1 MIYFLA
7 RRLLQ
12 AIIIVLVLSLVM
24 YLMVSWAIDPLAD
37 LRASTAP
44 NKQQLIANR
53 IALLNLDKPVLL
65 RYVWWLGGA
74 AGCVIGRCDL
84 GVAWKENQP
93 VTQQLTGAMAATFEL
108 IFAATILAI
117 ILGVIV
123 GLVSALRQYAGFDYF
138 ITFVSFVLYSMPV
151 FWVAVLLKQYLAIDF
166 NNFLNNPGFSWP
178 VIVLVALL
186 SGLFWMAAFGGHGRR
201 RLIVYATATV
211 VTFAAEFYILESG
224 WLLNPHIGIVGVAVI
239 GAAAAIAITVLSA
252 GLHNKRALYSAFTM
266 AAIGVAIYYPLQS
279 FFLDVPANFGIIVAL
294 FFLTI
299 AVGVLV
305 GYLFGGPDPGQ
316 SVRGT
321 VLTGIIVAITIFVD
335 RTMLVWNAYSNADAV
350 HNRPIATIASSTPN
364 LGGDFWVHT
373 TDVFTHL
380 LLPTVALVFIE
391 FAQYTRFT
399 RGSMLEVLQLDYI
412 RTARAKGLTE
422 RTVVMRHALRN
433 SLLPLASI
441 VPVSIMNIVGGAVIT
456 ETIFGWYGMGRMFVD
471 SLNDNEIDPVMA
483 FIVIVGLLAVIS
495 SLIADLLYSVLDPR
509 VRVSS

>member
-12 AIIIVLVLSLVM
+12 AIIVVLVLSLVM
-24 YLMVSWAIDPLAD
+24 YLLVSWAIDPLAD
-37 LRASTAP
+37 LRTTTAT
-44 NKQQLIANR
+44 NKQEQIANR
-53 IALLNLDKPVLL
+53 IAMLNLDKPVLL

-74 AGCVIGRCDL
+74 AGCFIGKCDL
-84 GVAWKENQP
+84 GSAWKEHEP
-93 VTQQLTGAMAATFEL
+93 VTQQLTGAMAASFEL
-108 IFAATILAI
+108 IFAATIIAI

-123 GLVSALRQYAGFDYF
+123 GVVSALRQYTGFDYF
-138 ITFVSFVLYSMPV
+138 ITFVSFVLFSLPV
-151 FWVAVLLKQYLAIDF
+151 FWVAVLLKQYLAIDL
-166 NNFLNNPGFSWP
+166 NNYLNNPGFSLP
-178 VIVLVALL
+178 IIIILALL
-186 SGLFWMAAFGGHGRR
+186 SGLLWMAAFGGRGRR
-201 RLIVYATATV
+201 RVFVFTAATV
-211 VTFAAEFYILESG
+211 VTFVVEFYILSTG
-224 WLLNPHIGIVGVAVI
+224 WLENPHIGIVGVAII

-266 AAIGVAIYYPLQS
+266 AAVGVALYYPLKS
-279 FFLDVPANFGIIVAL
+279 FFLDVPANFGIIVGL

-299 AVGVLV
+299 AIGVLI

-321 VLTGIIVAITIFVD
+321 ILTGIIVALAIFID
-335 RTMLVWNAYSNADAV
+335 RTMLVWSAYSHANEV
-350 HNRPIATIASSTPN
+350 HNRPIATIGASTPN

-380 LLPTVALVFIE
+380 LLPSVALILIAFAE
-391 FAQYTRFT
+391 FTRFT
-399 RGSMLEVLQLDYI
+399 RGSMLEVMSLDYI

-441 VPVSIMNIVGGAVIT
+441 VPRSIMTIVGGAVIT
-456 ETIFGWYGMGRMFVD
+456 ETIFGWYGMGRLFVD
-471 SLNDNEIDPVMA
+471 SLNENEIDPVMA
-483 FIVIVGLLAVIS
+483 FIVIIGLLSVLATLVS
-495 SLIADLLYSVLDPR
+495 DLMYSVLDPR

>member
-12 AIIIVLVLSLVM
+12 AVIIVLVLSLVM
-24 YLMVSWAIDPLAD
+24 YLLVSWSIDPLAD
-37 LRASTAP
+37 LRTSTAP

-53 IALLNLDKPVLL
+53 IAMLNLDKPVLL

-74 AGCVIGRCDL
+74 AGCLIGRCDL
-84 GVAWKENQP
+84 GTAWKENQP
-93 VTQQLTGAMAATFEL
+93 VTSQLSGAMAATFEL
-108 IFAATILAI
+108 VFAATIIAI

-138 ITFVSFVLYSMPV
+138 ITFVSFVLYSLPV
-151 FWVAVLLKQYLAIDF
+151 FWVAVLLKQFLAIDF
-166 NNFLNNPGFSWP
+166 NNFLNNPSFSWIVV
-178 VIVLVALL
+178 VIFALL

-201 RLIVYATATV
+201 RLIVYSTAAV
-211 VTFAAEFYILESG
+211 VTFAVELYVLESG
-224 WLLNPHIGIVGVAVI
+224 WLENPRIGIVGVLVI

-266 AAIGVAIYYPLQS
+266 AAVGVALYYPLQS
-279 FFLDVPANFGIIVAL
+279 FFRDVPANFGIIVGL
-294 FFLTI
+294 FFLTV
-299 AVGVLV
+299 AVGVLI

-321 VLTGIIVAITIFVD
+321 ILTGIIVGITIFTD
-335 RTMLVWNAYSNADAV
+335 RTMLVWNAYTGADAV
-350 HNRPIATIASSTPN
+350 HGRPVATIGASTPN

-380 LLPTVALVFIE
+380 LLPSVALILIAFAE
-391 FAQYTRFT
+391 FTRFT
-399 RGSMLEVLQLDYI
+399 RGSMLEVLGLDYI

-441 VPVSIMNIVGGAVIT
+441 VPVSIMTIVGGAVIT
-456 ETIFGWYGMGRMFVD
+456 ETIFGWYGMGRLFVE
-471 SLNDNEIDPVMA
+471 SLDNNEIDPVMA
-483 FIVIVGLLAVIS
+483 FIVIVGLLAVLANLVS
-495 SLIADLLYSVLDPR
+495 DLLYSVLDPR